1 MSALTIGKIE
11 ISFESKLVY
20 TIFGKD
26 GEIIQS
32 EESVSTSND
41 PEEIVGELL
50 EEINEH
56 IQYNEEGGL
65 IWDEF

>member
-11 ISFESKLVY
+11 IVFDSKLTYIVY
-20 TIFGKD
+20 DKSGNV
-26 GEIIQS
+26 IQS

-41 PEEIVGELL
+41 PEEIVSEML

-56 IQYNEEGGL
+56 IKYEDNGGL